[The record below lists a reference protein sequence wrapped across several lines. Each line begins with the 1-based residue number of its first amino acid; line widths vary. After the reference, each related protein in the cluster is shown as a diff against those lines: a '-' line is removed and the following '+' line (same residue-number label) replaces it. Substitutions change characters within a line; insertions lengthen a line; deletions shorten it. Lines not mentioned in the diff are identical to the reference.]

1 MAHPTLDSIA
11 EMIRT
16 AEARGE
22 KFQSNR
28 SVVSPKAIAALRAE
42 RPGIPE
48 DYLGF
53 LGRIGAGSLLSS
65 SYAIYDGLIEP
76 DEIFG
81 LRDDSWPPDLIAF
94 GDNFSGDLGV
104 FIPSSDW
111 AVAELWHDDRSIVRS
126 DGSFLDFIGGV
137 VENLTKDE

>member
-1 MAHPTLDSIA
+1 MAHPTLDSVA
-11 EMIRT
+11 EMLRT

-22 KFQSNR
+22 KFESNR
-28 SVVSPKAIAALRAE
+28 SVVSPDAIAALRVE
-42 RPGIPE
+42 YPGIPE

-53 LGRIGAGSLLSS
+53 LGQIGAGSFLSS
-65 SYAIYDGLIEP
+65 SYAIYDGPIEP

-104 FIPSSDW
+104 FLPSSGW
-111 AVAELWHDDRSIVRS
+111 AVAELWHDDRSIAKS
-126 DGSFLDFIGGV
+126 GGSFLDFIGGV
-137 VENLTKDE
+137 VQSLTKDE